1 MTGTCGKGPAGKWY
15 NAPMTPARW
24 FTFLALLAALAASAA
39 PVSAG
44 DPAQDQPA
52 AAVTD
57 SLGRRVVIPPRVRR
71 IISLE
76 PEITRIIVAL
86 GGGDRLVGLDFFLRY
101 HDHLFPLLYPA
112 GAGLPVVSN
121 QGQDPNYEL
130 VLKLRPDVLF
140 SSPSEFPSTETMQLK
155 LRTPVAA
162 LASLGNFG
170 RLLYEIE
177 TVGRLIGRVDRARE
191 LAEYF
196 RNRIG
201 SVRRALR
208 DVPAGTGPRVYLA
221 FWGSLLRTPVSYEP
235 VDAAG
240 GTNCA
245 AGLLPSYLG
254 AAGATVPVEQI
265 LRWNPEVILVQG
277 NYLPGERTVTL
288 QSILRDPRLASLK
301 AVRAGRVHYTF
312 GFWYWWDPALV
323 LVETLY
329 LARLF
334 HPREFPAF
342 DFEKEGD
349 EVFRKFY
356 GIDGAFTALSKALNC
371 HEWVHN

>member
-1 MTGTCGKGPAGKWY
+1 
-15 NAPMTPARW
+15 MTPALR
-24 FTFLALLAALAASAA
+24 FTFFVLLAALAASPA
-39 PVSAG
+39 PVLAG
-44 DPAQDQPA
+44 DPSQDRPSF
-52 AAVTD
+52 AVTD
-57 SLGRRVVIPPRVRR
+57 SLGRRVGIPPRVRR

-86 GGGDRLVGLDFFLRY
+86 GGGDRLVGLDFFLRH
-101 HDHLFPLLYPA
+101 HDHLFPLLFPA

-140 SSPSEFPSTETMQLK
+140 SSPSEFQSTETMQIK

-162 LASLGNFG
+162 LASSGKFDN
-170 RLLYEIE
+170 LLDEIE
-177 TVGRLIGRVDRARE
+177 TVGRVIGREDRARE
-191 LAEYF
+191 LADYF
-196 RNRIG
+196 RKRVG
-201 SVRRALR
+201 AVRQALR
-208 DVPAGTGPRVYLA
+208 VAPAGTGPRVYLA
-221 FWGSLLRTPVSYEP
+221 FWGSPLRTPVSYEP

-254 AAGATVPVEQI
+254 AAGATVPLEQI
-265 LRWNPEVILVQG
+265 LRWDPDVILVQG
-277 NYLPGERTVTL
+277 NYLPGDRTVTVEG
-288 QSILRDPRLASLK
+288 ILRDPRLASLK

-334 HPREFPAF
+334 HPRQFPDF
-342 DFEKEGD
+342 DFEKEGNKI
-349 EVFRKFY
+349 FREFY
-356 GIDGAFTALSKALNC
+356 GVDGAFTALAKVLNC
-371 HEWVHN
+371 DEWVRN

>member
-15 NAPMTPARW
+15 NAPMAPVRR
-24 FTFLALLAALAASAA
+24 FTILALLAGLAASPA
-39 PVSAG
+39 PILAG
-44 DPAQDQPA
+44 DPAQAQP

-57 SLGRRVVIPPRVRR
+57 SLGRRVDIPPRVRR

-101 HDHLFPLLYPA
+101 HDHLFPLLFPA

-140 SSPSEFPSTETMQLK
+140 SSPSEFQSTETMQLK

-162 LASLGNFG
+162 LASIGKFEK
-170 RLLYEIE
+170 LLDEIE
-177 TVGRLIGRVDRARE
+177 TVGRVIGREDRARE
-191 LAEYF
+191 LAAYF
-196 RNRIG
+196 RNRIE

-265 LRWNPEVILVQG
+265 LRWDPEIILVQG
-277 NYLPGERTVTL
+277 NYLPGERTVTVE
-288 QSILRDPRLASLK
+288 SILRDPRLASLK

-342 DFEKEGD
+342 DFEKEGN
-349 EVFRKFY
+349 EIFREFY
-356 GIDGAFTALSKALNC
+356 GVEGAFTALAKVLNC
-371 HEWVHN
+371 HEWVRN

>member
-1 MTGTCGKGPAGKWY
+1 
-15 NAPMTPARW
+15 
-24 FTFLALLAALAASAA
+24 
-39 PVSAG
+39 
-44 DPAQDQPA
+44 
-52 AAVTD
+52 
-57 SLGRRVVIPPRVRR
+57 
-71 IISLE
+71 
-76 PEITRIIVAL
+76 
-86 GGGDRLVGLDFFLRY
+86 
-101 HDHLFPLLYPA
+101 
-112 GAGLPVVSN
+112 
-121 QGQDPNYEL
+121 
-130 VLKLRPDVLF
+130 
-140 SSPSEFPSTETMQLK
+140 MQLK

-162 LASLGNFG
+162 LASIGNFG
-170 RLLYEIE
+170 KLLDEIE
-177 TVGRLIGRVDRARE
+177 TVGRIIGREARARE
-191 LAEYF
+191 LADYF

-201 SVRRALR
+201 SVRGALR
-208 DVPAGTGPRVYLA
+208 NVPAGTGPRVYLA